1 MSNGIEERIEA
12 LAPEW
17 RFPKE
22 PGPKTDPVEMFRMID
37 WYPALKLDLV
47 RLRLKMVATTY
58 HSHAEINNSYA
69 QAAEE
74 VAGMLEG
81 MK

>member
-1 MSNGIEERIEA
+1 MSNGIEERIQA

-22 PGPKTDPVEMFRMID
+22 IGPKTDPVEMFRMID
-37 WYPALKLDLV
+37 WYPALRHDLV
-47 RLRLKMVATTY
+47 RLRLQMVAKTY
-58 HSHAEINNSYA
+58 SSYAEINKTYA
-69 QAAEE
+69 KAAEE